1 METIKITLAL
11 VLIFWGI
18 ITFSQTNISFSYDN
32 SGNRTE
38 RVINMSKSA
47 LIPGTFGE
55 KTEKELADEIG
66 EMTVTIYPN
75 PTTGRI
81 KIEIAPFEKNS
92 TGSIGVYDMNG
103 RLVLRQE
110 YLSPEIAVDIS
121 NVQNGI
127 YFLKLTFNGRT
138 LEWKIVKQ

>member
-1 METIKITLAL
+1 MKSKKITLTL
-11 VLIFWGI
+11 VLIFLGI
-18 ITFSQTNISFSYDN
+18 TTFSQTNISFLYDD
-32 SGNRTE
+32 SGNRTD
-38 RVINMSKSA
+38 RIIDMSKSA
-47 LIPGTFGE
+47 IVPGTLGE
-55 KTEKELADEIG
+55 NTEKELIGEIG
-66 EMTVTIYPN
+66 DLSVKIYPN

-110 YLSPEIAVDIS
+110 YLSPVNAVDIS

-127 YFLKLTFNGRT
+127 YFLKLTFSGRT
-138 LEWKIVKQ
+138 LEWKIVKH